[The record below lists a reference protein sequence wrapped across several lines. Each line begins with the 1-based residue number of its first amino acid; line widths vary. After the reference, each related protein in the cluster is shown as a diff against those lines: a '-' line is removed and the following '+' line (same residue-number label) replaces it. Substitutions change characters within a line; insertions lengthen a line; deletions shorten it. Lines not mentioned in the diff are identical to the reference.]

1 MLIAVITT
9 LAMQAI
15 GSNLALSLGMVGSL
29 SIIRFRTAIKEP
41 RDIAFLFWAISIGLC
56 CGANMYII
64 ALLGSVVITA
74 LLFAFKLDLYERN
87 SYLLVVRAAA
97 GAMPGEQIEALLKE
111 SPSSYRVRMSNA
123 TAREEEVT
131 WEIALSGKGD
141 KTPQALQ
148 AKLMQLEGI
157 ESRMEHWHEQSEEL
171 YNFAEERSEYMLW
184 HTNRA
189 CYEG

>member
-1 MLIAVITT
+1 MSKKELVSYLLAQNTSLSPAQILLSLMAAV
-9 LAMQAI
+9 L
-15 GSNLALSLGMVGSL
+15 LALWMYFVY
-29 SIIRFRTAIKEP
+29 R
-41 RDIAFLFWAISIGLC
+41 C

-87 SYLLVVRAAA
+87 SYLLLVCKLWQSPEFRQRFQDYAQQAYA
-97 GAMPGEQIEALLKE
+97 ENGIYGAENVKA
-111 SPSSYRVRMSNA
+111 
-123 TAREEEVT
+123 
-131 WEIALSGKGD
+131 
-141 KTPQALQ
+141 ALQ
-148 AKLMQLEGI
+148 SHFDQLEGQMARNLQRLYGSEGI

>member
-1 MLIAVITT
+1 
-9 LAMQAI
+9 
-15 GSNLALSLGMVGSL
+15 
-29 SIIRFRTAIKEP
+29 
-41 RDIAFLFWAISIGLC
+41 
-56 CGANMYII
+56 MYII

-111 SPSSYRVRMSNA
+111 SASSYRVRMSNA

-141 KTPQALQ
+141 KTRRPCRQN
-148 AKLMQLEGI
+148 
-157 ESRMEHWHEQSEEL
+157 SCS
-171 YNFAEERSEYMLW
+171 
-184 HTNRA
+184 
-189 CYEG
+189 